1 MGESRPFTSVI
12 NFSENFIAAI
22 LEAFSLQ
29 NQTVLKGFN
38 MNSSMKSDFST
49 LQFRKLVSAVIAFTI
64 MSNTVVAQENDD
76 IEQAIAG
83 AMGAMDEF
91 MLGFNARDMER
102 WAASLNYPH
111 VRFASGTV
119 TVWETEEEF
128 AAGRTFQN
136 LPASGWDHSHW
147 LTRDVTL
154 AAPGKVHI
162 ATVLQRFN
170 SDNEIIG
177 TYESL
182 YIVTKVDGH
191 WGTQARSSLAP

>member
-1 MGESRPFTSVI
+1 MDYAFRFPKFAAFLC
-12 NFSENFIAAI
+12 FS
-22 LEAFSLQ
+22 
-29 NQTVLKGFN
+29 GFLLCAPA
-38 MNSSMKSDFST
+38 ST
-49 LQFRKLVSAVIAFTI
+49 
-64 MSNTVVAQENDD
+64 VAQSSDQIDE
-76 IEQAIAG
+76 AIAG
-83 AMGAMDEF
+83 AMQAMDNF
-91 MLGFNARDMER
+91 MLAFNARDPES

-119 TVWETEEEF
+119 TVWESAEEF
-128 AAGRTFQN
+128 ANTRAFET

-162 ATVLQRFN
+162 ATVFQRFN
-170 SDNEIIG
+170 NANEVIG

-182 YIVTKVDGH
+182 YIITKVNGH